1 MAKYGYIY
9 RIRVENIS
17 DIIDNDDNESL
28 SSNDEQSI
36 RAVQLL
42 GRRWIISERR
52 NDINSEST
60 TSKLKRALEEGVT
73 EEGVYETRTTPSIMK
88 QVQLHQSLMRAKDD
102 TEKNWVAST
111 KEY

>member
-1 MAKYGYIY
+1 LTPSTVVTRRQRDAIDACSRLSEQIHIWNGKSSISINRERGLRVVATSSLIRRPDKGSSIGVGTMAKYGYIY

-42 GRRWIISERR
+42 GRR
-52 NDINSEST
+52 
-60 TSKLKRALEEGVT
+60 
-73 EEGVYETRTTPSIMK
+73 
-88 QVQLHQSLMRAKDD
+88 
-102 TEKNWVAST
+102 
-111 KEY
+111 